1 MPSFSCRI
9 SLLKRPNP
17 LFVAVLVLVSA
28 ASTVQAQ
35 VSSARI
41 SVQSLNPARVRVEL
55 KGPGRTA
62 WSFRNSYATVVGLAE
77 RIENFHGNSL
87 GREVAVRKLAPGEF
101 RFPEAVTQVGYDV
114 LLSPPAKRSDLSHVS
129 WLRKEHG
136 LLMLGDLLP
145 TGGMVN
151 APGLVLNLELPPNW
165 LSASSQDSEGPQ
177 YVVINPEQAVFVV
190 ASSRRKKT
198 TKVGTAEIGIVTVG
212 DWPFS
217 DSEVSKIV
225 VKIIEEYTRVL
236 RRPLPGKVAV
246 LLVPFD
252 GIAGP
257 ERWSAET
264 RGRDVILLMGQ
275 QAKPGALLAR
285 LRVVLA
291 HELFHLWVPNSL
303 ALQGDYDWFFEGFTL
318 YQALLTGL
326 SLHYITFEDYLQTLS
341 RVYVSYRS
349 STERDKLS
357 LFDASE
363 RRWTASSSLVYD
375 KGALV
380 AFIYDLMLRRNSA
393 GRETMSDIYPGLLQ
407 EGQGSKQDAN
417 ALLSKLLDSRAGL
430 DRFSEDFVEGTAA
443 IDLATFLA
451 PFGLEVANTGLNSR
465 IQVSKSINKEQR
477 QLLRQLG
484 FKK

>member
-1 MPSFSCRI
+1 MQFLTWRV
-9 SLLKRPNP
+9 SLLKR
-17 LFVAVLVLVSA
+17 LKVLLGAVVVLA
-28 ASTVQAQ
+28 ACPTIQAQ

-41 SVQSLNPARVRVEL
+41 SVLSLDPAKVRVEFN
-55 KGPGRTA
+55 GSGDTS
-62 WSFRNSYATVVGLAE
+62 WSFRNTYATVVGLAE
-77 RIENFHGNSL
+77 RIENFRGHSL
-87 GREVAVRKLAPGEF
+87 GREVPVRKLAPGEF
-101 RFPEAVTQVGYDV
+101 RFPEAVTQVSYDV
-114 LLSPPAKRSDLSHVS
+114 LLNPPAKRSDLSHVS
-129 WLRKEHG
+129 WLRKEYG

-145 TGGMVN
+145 TGIN
-151 APGLVLNLELPPNW
+151 TTPGLVLDFELPPHW
-165 LSASSQDSEGPQ
+165 LSASSQDSEGQ
-177 YVVINPEQAVFVV
+177 RYLVSNPEQAVFVV
-190 ASSRRKKT
+190 ASSLRKKT

-225 VKIIEEYTRVL
+225 MKIVAEYTRVL
-236 RRPLPGKVAV
+236 RHAPPGKAAV

-252 GIAGP
+252 GVIGP

-264 RGRDVILLMGQ
+264 RGRDVTLLMGQ

-291 HELFHLWVPNSL
+291 HELFHLWVPNGL
-303 ALQGDYDWFFEGFTL
+303 TLQGDYDWFFEGFTL

-326 SLHYITFEDYLQTLS
+326 RLQYISFEVYLQTLS

-357 LFDASE
+357 LLEASE

-393 GRETMSDIYPGLLQ
+393 GRETVSDIYPVLMQ
-407 EGQGSKQDAN
+407 EGQGSRQDAN
-417 ALLSKLLDSRAGL
+417 GLLSKLLDRRQGL
-430 DRFSEDFVEGTAA
+430 DRFSEEFVGSAA
-443 IDLATFLA
+443 EIDLATFLT
-451 PFGLEVANTGLNSR
+451 PFGLEVAGAGSNSR
-465 IQVSKSINKEQR
+465 IQVSKNINKEQR
-477 QLLRQLG
+477 QLLKQLG